1 MSIRT
6 ERVSKLIQKEV
17 ADLLNNDFHETSQ
30 SMLTITGARVTK
42 DLGIVYLDVSVLGET
57 EMQRK
62 VAFRRL
68 EDITPQVRAALA
80 SRVRHQMRRV
90 PELRF
95 FLDERQQQAAH
106 MDDLF
111 AKIRAERVARGAEDE
126 TATDDDV
133 ESTRGDY

>member
-57 EMQRK
+57 ETQRK

-68 EDITPQVRAALA
+68 EDITPQVRTALA

-106 MDDLF
+106 MNDLF
-111 AKIRAERVARGAEDE
+111 EKIRAERVARGAEDE
-126 TATDDDV
+126 TASDNDA
-133 ESTRGDY
+133 EPTRGDY

>member
-42 DLGIVYLDVSVLGET
+42 DLGIAYLDVSVLGDT
-57 EMQRK
+57 VQQRK

-68 EDITPQVRAALA
+68 EDIAPQVRTALA

-106 MDDLF
+106 MEDLF
-111 AKIRAERVARGAEDE
+111 AKIRAERAERGVEEIDELDGED
-126 TATDDDV
+126 AD
-133 ESTRGDY
+133 GPGAY

>member
-42 DLGIVYLDVSVLGET
+42 DLGIAYLDVSVLGDT
-57 EMQRK
+57 EAQRK

-68 EDITPQVRAALA
+68 EDIAPQVRTALA
-80 SRVRHQMRRV
+80 GRVRHQMRRV

-95 FLDERQQQAAH
+95 FLDERQQEAAH
-106 MDDLF
+106 MEDLF
-111 AKIRAERVARGAEDE
+111 AKIRAERAARGV
-126 TATDDDV
+126 DDDPA
-133 ESTRGDY
+133 SDDDGGTSRGDY

>member
-6 ERVSKLIQKEV
+6 ERVSKLVQKEV

-42 DLGIVYLDVSVLGET
+42 DLGIAYLDVSVLGDT
-57 EMQRK
+57 AQHRK

-68 EDITPQVRAALA
+68 EDIAPQVRAALA

-111 AKIRAERVARGAEDE
+111 AKIRAERAARGADGQDE
-126 TATDDDV
+126 S
-133 ESTRGDY
+133 ESGDGLPRGDY

>member
-42 DLGIVYLDVSVLGET
+42 DLGIAYLDVSVLGDT
-57 EMQRK
+57 VQQRK

-68 EDITPQVRAALA
+68 EDIAPQVRTALA

-106 MDDLF
+106 MEDLF
-111 AKIRAERVARGAEDE
+111 AKIRAERAERGVEETDELDGED
-126 TATDDDV
+126 AD
-133 ESTRGDY
+133 GPGAY